1 LHLPDSFGYHS
12 WEDIPFC
19 LNNNIS
25 FESSILFPCFFGNPF
40 FLFSGANALVVAI
53 FPPRREEY
61 HSSGDSCGRH
71 LPAEARG
78 AVGV

>member
-40 FLFSGANALVVAI
+40 FLFSGANGTSRRPYYGSRHYPGVA
-53 FPPRREEY
+53 
-61 HSSGDSCGRH
+61 SGR
-71 LPAEARG
+71 P
-78 AVGV
+78 